1 MPFKKMSGKE
11 FVKKI
16 LAGERNFRFI
26 KLEKNF
32 DLYNYEGF
40 NELQEYLKKETFIS
54 GPLNIGCSELIGLNA
69 PTLWIPFIQGR
80 YANLKKANL
89 EGAKLARANLKCV
102 NLYKANL
109 RYADFVGLDLKYQ
122 DYIKEVDTGEAS
134 WWGRKLAYYPYHTGS
149 LGLAYYT
156 SVGLAYK
163 GCPANLGGSSGPA
176 GVSSLDN
183 IVLSS
188 TSENITIMSN
198 LKKANLE
205 GAKLMGVCFDKANL
219 KGTNLTKANLEGA
232 RFYKAN
238 LAGADFREANLAG
251 AHLYESN
258 FKNANLDGA
267 NLEGTKFKRQTYSLS
282 RTKDISTLR

>member
-205 GAKLMGVCFDKANL
+205 GA
-219 KGTNLTKANLEGA
+219 